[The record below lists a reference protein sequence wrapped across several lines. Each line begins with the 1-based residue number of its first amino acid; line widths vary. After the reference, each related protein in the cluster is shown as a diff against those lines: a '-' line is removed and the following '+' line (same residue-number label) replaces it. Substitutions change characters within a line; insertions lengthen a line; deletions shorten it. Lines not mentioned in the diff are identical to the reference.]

1 MVKVIMP
8 STSDGWMPASSSAAL
23 EHSAASCSSL
33 RPEALENSV
42 APMPAMAASL
52 KVRAIGSVPLLRAGP
67 EHRHLVVA
75 HGGLEEHFHRHVDLH
90 VLELDAVEVGDQAIA
105 LFQLDGGGDGRF
117 LEAERRRVARHDP
130 R

>member
-33 RPEALENSV
+33 RPEALLNSV

-52 KVRAIGSVPLLRAGP
+52 NVRAILVFLIGLLGAGP
-67 EHRHLVVA
+67 EHRHLVIA
-75 HGGLEEHFHRHVDLH
+75 HGGLEVDFHRHVHFH
-90 VLELDAVEVGDQAIA
+90 VLELHAVEVCDQAEA
-105 LFQLDGGGDGRF
+105 LLQLDGGGD
-117 LEAERRRVARHDP
+117 
-130 R
+130 